1 MSGDDIRMAQR
12 AMKDAKYQ
20 KKAAIKTSR
29 GTVSKLHKSICDS
42 RKLQYPLLNCES
54 EKFKNNLFLTSPK
67 HPNMLQNDSW
77 ISLWYNKNDDHIP
90 PTQRYTN
97 SLHLYTFYLV
107 LSCHQF
113 SWVKPYRKYSM
124 NKKLVGTKNK
134 LISTTKKKE

>member
-29 GTVSKLHKSICDS
+29 GTVSKLYKSICDS

-67 HPNMLQNDSW
+67 QICYKMILGFLCDIIKMMI
-77 ISLWYNKNDDHIP
+77 IS
-90 PTQRYTN
+90 
-97 SLHLYTFYLV
+97 
-107 LSCHQF
+107 HQLRDTRTACIYIHF
-113 SWVKPYRKYSM
+113 
-124 NKKLVGTKNK
+124 
-134 LISTTKKKE
+134 I